1 MRILHTSDLHIG
13 IRVYDY
19 SMFDEQRHVLSQI
32 VEIAKQEKTDVTVI
46 AGDIY
51 DRAVGSDE
59 AVGLFDSFL
68 ASLVQDARQ
77 KVFVIS
83 GNHDSSER
91 IAYGSRIMRNG
102 GVYLSPVYSGYIE
115 PVVLSD
121 SYGDVSFYMIPF
133 IKPVNVEA
141 CMPGSR
147 FDSYTDAMAAV
158 VGQCGVDRSIRNVAV
173 VHQFITNARVAGSER
188 KTIGGLDNIDA
199 GVFDSFDY
207 VALGHLHCAQ
217 KCGSDKI
224 RYSGTPLKYSFSEI
238 NDDKSVTIVDLANK
252 GNVSVRTVGLTPLH
266 EWRDVRG
273 TFGELVAEASYRNN
287 PYLDDYTRITL
298 TDETD
303 VVDAL
308 GKLRNIYTRLM
319 ELQYD
324 NSRTRNAESFTD
336 LCLQSHNK
344 TPRDFVGGL
353 FKYQNGKELSSE
365 QSAYVNGL
373 IAEIWGR
380 EQI

>member
-1 MRILHTSDLHIG
+1 MKILHTSDLHIG
-13 IRVYDY
+13 IRIYDY
-19 SMFDEQRHVLSQI
+19 SMLDEQRHILSQI
-32 VEIAKQEKTDVTVI
+32 VEIAKKEETDVTVM

-59 AVGLFDSFL
+59 AVGLFDNFL
-68 ASLVQDARQ
+68 ANLVQDARQ

-91 IAYGSRIMRNG
+91 IAYGSQIMRNG
-102 GVYLSPVYSGYIE
+102 GVYLSPVYSGHIE
-115 PVVLSD
+115 PVVLPD

-133 IKPVNVEA
+133 IKPVNVES
-141 CMPGSR
+141 CMPESR
-147 FDSYTDAMAAV
+147 FGSYADAMAAV
-158 VGQCGVDRSIRNVAV
+158 VGQCGIDQSKRNVAV
-173 VHQFITNARVAGSER
+173 VHQFITNAKFAGSER

-199 GVFDSFDY
+199 SVFDGFDY
-207 VALGHLHCAQ
+207 VALGHLHSAQ

-224 RYSGTPLKYSFSEI
+224 RYSGTPLKYSFSEV
-238 NDDKSVTIVDLANK
+238 NDTKSVAIVDLAAK
-252 GNVSVRTVGLTPLH
+252 GNVSVRTVELTPLH

-273 TFGELVAEASYRNN
+273 TFDDLVAEANYRNN
-287 PYLDDYTRITL
+287 PNLGDYTRITL
-298 TDETD
+298 TDEND

-324 NSRTRNAESFTD
+324 NSRTRNAESFDD
-336 LCLQSHNK
+336 LCLQNNDK
-344 TPRDFVGGL
+344 TPRDFVEGL
-353 FKYQNGKELSSE
+353 FKYQNGKELNNE
-365 QSAYVNGL
+365 QNVYVNGL
-373 IAEIWGR
+373 IAEIWGG